1 MPDTEVAMFPSGQPL
16 IARSDAILIQAS
28 RDDPSAFRELYD
40 RYASRIYAFH
50 LSRARDDQAAHDLT
64 AETFAQVWVSRLRFR
79 DEAQGSAAPWLF
91 GIARN
96 ILLASV
102 RRGRLEQAA
111 CERLGIVAELD
122 RPEVHPDE
130 TWLEG
135 LDEAMAELPPGQR
148 EAIELRVVDDLD
160 YDGVAERLETTPA
173 AARVRVHRGLA
184 ALRHHISNPK
194 ETR

>member
-1 MPDTEVAMFPSGQPL
+1 MAVQP
-16 IARSDAILIQAS
+16 ITRSDASLLEAA

-50 LSRARDDQAAHDLT
+50 LARTGDDHAAHDLT
-64 AETFAQVWVSRLRFR
+64 AETFAQVWTSRHRFR
-79 DEAQGSAAPWLF
+79 DEMDGSASPWLF

-96 ILLASV
+96 VLLASV

-111 CERLGIVAELD
+111 CERLGIVDELD
-122 RPEVHPDE
+122 RQPSEPDE

-135 LDEAMAELPPGQR
+135 LDEALTALPPKQR

-160 YDGVAERLETTPA
+160 YERVAERLDTTPT

-184 ALRHHISNPK
+184 ALRKHISNPK